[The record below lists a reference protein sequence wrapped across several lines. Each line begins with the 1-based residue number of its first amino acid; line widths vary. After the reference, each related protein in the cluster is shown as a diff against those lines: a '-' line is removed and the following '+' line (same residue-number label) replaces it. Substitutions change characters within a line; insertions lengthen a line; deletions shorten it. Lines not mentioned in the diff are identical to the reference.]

1 MGRTNTTDSFRKS
14 LAKDIEY
21 LRDHIEIAR
30 EMLSDMLADN
40 SEDATR
46 RRDKASSSL
55 NLERYHEA
63 LGNLTPA
70 DVFHGRDQEIKA
82 RRAQIK
88 ERTMRLRRAQYCSLR
103 IV

>member
-1 MGRTNTTDSFRKS
+1 MERTNTTGSLRKT

-55 NLERYHEA
+55 KLAH
-63 LGNLTPA
+63 
-70 DVFHGRDQEIKA
+70 K
-82 RRAQIK
+82 
-88 ERTMRLRRAQYCSLR
+88 RLRKMQNDYLSQPLEK
-103 IV
+103 

>member
-1 MGRTNTTDSFRKS
+1 MERTKTTDSFRKS

-30 EMLSDMLADN
+30 EMLSAMLADN

-55 NLERYHEA
+55 DSAY
-63 LGNLTPA
+63 
-70 DVFHGRDQEIKA
+70 K
-82 RRAQIK
+82 
-88 ERTMRLRRAQYCSLR
+88 RLRQMQNDYLSEPLEKE
-103 IV
+103 

>member
-1 MGRTNTTDSFRKS
+1 MERTKTTDSFRKS

-30 EMLSDMLADN
+30 EMLSAMLADN

-55 NLERYHEA
+55 DLAYKRLRKMQNDYLQEPLER
-63 LGNLTPA
+63 
-70 DVFHGRDQEIKA
+70 K
-82 RRAQIK
+82 
-88 ERTMRLRRAQYCSLR
+88 
-103 IV
+103 

>member
-1 MGRTNTTDSFRKS
+1 MERTNTTDSFRKS

-55 NLERYHEA
+55 NLAH
-63 LGNLTPA
+63 
-70 DVFHGRDQEIKA
+70 K
-82 RRAQIK
+82 
-88 ERTMRLRRAQYCSLR
+88 RLRQMQNDYLSEPLERK
-103 IV
+103 